1 LTGLPKGS
9 IINTYRHKGAQMF
22 HTDNQVEFKEILRK
36 FSDAT
41 YENYGSHAYAAGY
54 LESMAVQMLALMSK
68 REQKGFIDS
77 MAAVVKKQRE
87 LA

>member
-1 LTGLPKGS
+1 
-9 IINTYRHKGAQMF
+9 MF

-36 FSDAT
+36 FSDAS
-41 YENYGSHAYAAGY
+41 YENYGTHAYAAGY

-77 MAAVVKKQRE
+77 MNSVVKKQQQM
-87 LA
+87 A

>member
-1 LTGLPKGS
+1 
-9 IINTYRHKGAQMF
+9 MF

-41 YENYGSHAYAAGY
+41 YEKYGSHAYAAGY

-77 MAAVVKKQRE
+77 MAAVAKKQRE
-87 LA
+87 TA

>member
-1 LTGLPKGS
+1 
-9 IINTYRHKGAQMF
+9 MF

-36 FSDAT
+36 FSDAAYKNHGT
-41 YENYGSHAYAAGY
+41 HAYAAGY

-77 MAAVVKKQRE
+77 MASVVKKQRE
-87 LA
+87 LG

>member
-1 LTGLPKGS
+1 
-9 IINTYRHKGAQMF
+9 MF

-41 YENYGSHAYAAGY
+41 YDKYGSHAYAAGY

-77 MAAVVKKQRE
+77 MKSVVNKQKE
-87 LA
+87 TV

>member
-1 LTGLPKGS
+1 
-9 IINTYRHKGAQMF
+9 MF

-41 YENYGSHAYAAGY
+41 YERYGSHAYAAGY
-54 LESMAVQMLALMSK
+54 LESMAVQMLALLSK

-77 MAAVVKKQRE
+77 MKDVAKKQRE
-87 LA
+87 MA

>member
-1 LTGLPKGS
+1 
-9 IINTYRHKGAQMF
+9 MF

-41 YENYGSHAYAAGY
+41 YKIHGTHAYATGY
-54 LESMAVQMLALMSK
+54 LESMAVQMLSVMSK

-77 MAAVVKKQRE
+77 MKSVVNKQKE
-87 LA
+87 TV

>member
-1 LTGLPKGS
+1 
-9 IINTYRHKGAQMF
+9 MF
-22 HTDNQVEFKEILRK
+22 HSDNQVEFKEILRK

-41 YENYGSHAYAAGY
+41 YERYGSHAYAAGY

-77 MAAVVKKQRE
+77 MRDVAKKQRE

>member
-1 LTGLPKGS
+1 
-9 IINTYRHKGAQMF
+9 MF

-41 YENYGSHAYAAGY
+41 YEN
-54 LESMAVQMLALMSK
+54 
-68 REQKGFIDS
+68 
-77 MAAVVKKQRE
+77 KKQRE